1 MSGCS
6 AAPRNHYLS
15 RAKCLLLGNV
25 TTFTD
30 TGLTPRTRYTYN
42 FYASDAAGDWSSP
55 TGDLSVV
62 AR

>member
-6 AAPRNHYLS
+6 AALRNHYLC
-15 RAKCLLLGNV
+15 RAKYLLLGNV
-25 TTFTD
+25 TTCTD
-30 TGLTPRTRYTYN
+30 TGLTPRTRYTYKV
-42 FYASDAAGDWSSP
+42 YASDAPATGAAA